1 MNPLSWPVVCGALII
16 TSPALYGALVSGT
29 VSLDVAL
36 VRLGLC
42 AVGIWIVLSLAASLT
57 TDALAATRRE
67 RADDAATEEMP
78 TV

>member
-1 MNPLSWPVVCGALII
+1 MSPLSWPVTCGALVVA
-16 TSPALYGALVSGT
+16 SPALYGALVSGT

-42 AVGIWIVLSLAASLT
+42 ALGIWVVLSRASSLT

-67 RADDAATEEMP
+67 RADEAATEELP
-78 TV
+78 AA